1 MITAALLWTYVECG
15 LRGAT
20 LSVSSLSVELW
31 PILGSVIYA
40 DFGPFM
46 EVKMRFSKTEI
57 AGFLMTG
64 AAVGAT
70 VALIFAPKSGAQT
83 RKDIRRFSKKASNQ
97 LDDLQHDVRDQIN
110 GGYGQVI
117 AVFDNVKEY
126 VKDGKSALQKL
137 IKTA

>member
-1 MITAALLWTYVECG
+1 
-15 LRGAT
+15 
-20 LSVSSLSVELW
+20 
-31 PILGSVIYA
+31 
-40 DFGPFM
+40 
-46 EVKMRFSKTEI
+46 MRVSKTKV

-70 VALIFAPKSGAQT
+70 VALIFAPKSGART
-83 RKDIRRFSKKASNQ
+83 RKDIRRFSKKTLNQ
-97 LDDLQHDVRDQIN
+97 LDDLQHDVRDQIS

-117 AVFDNVKEY
+117 AVFDNMKGY